1 MAAKG
6 QTTIEFNDSFFDN
19 SMRSAGIDRIGMT
32 KAERAASIARS
43 TAPVDTG
50 SYRDQIRVVVRES
63 AHRRVYRVVGNDPK
77 TLLIESKTGNLA
89 RALKAAKS

>member
-6 QTTIEFNDSFFDN
+6 QTTIEFNDAFFDEI
-19 SMRSAGIDRIGMT
+19 MRSAGVESLT
-32 KAERAASIARS
+32 KDAATRAASIARA

-50 SYRDQIRVVVRES
+50 SYRDQIRVIVRES
-63 AHRRVYRVVGNDPK
+63 RYRRVYRVVGNDPK

-89 RALKAAKS
+89 RALKAAKQ